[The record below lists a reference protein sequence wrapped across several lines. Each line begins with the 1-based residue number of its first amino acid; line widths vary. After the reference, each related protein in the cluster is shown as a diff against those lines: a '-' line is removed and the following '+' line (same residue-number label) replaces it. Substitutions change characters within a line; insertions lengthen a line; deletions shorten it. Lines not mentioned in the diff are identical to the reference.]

1 MPICPRG
8 HESQAEDWCDFCGFP
23 MTPPPGLAVPGSAP
37 YGAPGA
43 HGGPGAAVPP
53 PAGAPM
59 GHPMAP
65 PMAPMGGH
73 VPPPASPHPS
83 PMAPPPA
90 PGRPE
95 PTAGLVTCPIC
106 RTPQTGRYCEECGYD
121 YDLSAPSGRQHRQAP
136 PSAGPQGGGYGY
148 PPPAPASY
156 QPPAPPPPPAP
167 SPYQPPAPPPA
178 DPYAQ
183 RDPYAQQQAGPYE
196 NDPYAKQDPFA
207 NADPFTK
214 GSPYEGG
221 AAYEGGASYESGRP
235 YEGAR
240 PFESASSFPDQ
251 EGFERTGPVYAQPGP
266 TAPGDEFGTSF
277 RLAPPGGAPTAP
289 PQPTRTT
296 WIAVV
301 SADRDYFTD
310 MMARSGPEAAGLFF
324 PPYCPERRIPLTGRG
339 QLRIGRRSQHRGTV
353 PEIDL
358 SVAPEDPG
366 ASHQHA
372 LLAEQ
377 ADGSWVLVD
386 QDSTN
391 GTTVNGSSDPVPPHT
406 AIPLTDG
413 DRVHIGAWTT
423 ITLHR
428 A

>member
-8 HESQAEDWCDFCGFP
+8 HESQSEDWCDFCGFP
-23 MTPPPGLAVPGSAP
+23 MAPPPGLAVPGSAP
-37 YGAPGA
+37 F
-43 HGGPGAAVPP
+43 
-53 PAGAPM
+53 
-59 GHPMAP
+59 
-65 PMAPMGGH
+65 
-73 VPPPASPHPS
+73 ASGTT
-83 PMAPPPA
+83 PA
-90 PGRPE
+90 PGVPTAQ
-95 PTAGLVTCPIC
+95 PGQFTQQPGQPGQPGQQFTAPGQPAPYAQPGQPDQYGQPGHFAQQGQQQMPPAQFTQPDITAGLATCPIC
-106 RTPQTGRYCEECGYD
+106 RSPQTGRYCEECGFD
-121 YDLSAPSGRQHRQAP
+121 YELSAPANPNQQQQPQHQH
-136 PSAGPQGGGYGY
+136 
-148 PPPAPASY
+148 
-156 QPPAPPPPPAP
+156 QPPAPGYGFPPPGPVSPPTP
-167 SPYQPPAPPPA
+167 SPYQPPVPPPPPMPSPYQPPVPPPA
-178 DPYAQ
+178 PTPEPSPFLPPGA
-183 RDPYAQQQAGPYE
+183 PAAPAGG
-196 NDPYAKQDPFA
+196 DPFR
-207 NADPFTK
+207 K
-214 GSPYEGG
+214 GPAYQGAEGL
-221 AAYEGGASYESGRP
+221 ES
-235 YEGAR
+235 
-240 PFESASSFPDQ
+240 FDS
-251 EGFERTGPVYAQPGP
+251 GPTYAQPGS
-266 TAPGDEFGTSF
+266 APGDEFGTSF
-277 RLAPPGGAPTAP
+277 HLQPPGTTPA
-289 PQPTRTT
+289 RST

-358 SVAPEDPG
+358 SVPPEDPG

-391 GTTVNGSSDPVPPHT
+391 GTTVNGGAEAVPPHT
-406 AIPLTDG
+406 AIPLNDG